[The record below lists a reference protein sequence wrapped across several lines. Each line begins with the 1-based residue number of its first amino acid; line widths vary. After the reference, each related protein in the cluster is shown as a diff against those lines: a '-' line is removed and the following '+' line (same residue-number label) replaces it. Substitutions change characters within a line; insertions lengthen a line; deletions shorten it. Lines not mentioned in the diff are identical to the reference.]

1 MSDDTALSLVEMRFH
16 VPQSNVF
23 PAQDETGENADQES
37 AGPDPVKELHDKI
50 LARADVIQATGDAIV
65 TFSEIHC
72 LTPRYSKHTYM
83 FIYVS
88 TLMQALPCTYI
99 HVLWFNLHTKKPEW
113 PFLAMHSALYGSF
126 ASFLVSSYRESP
138 SFMLG

>member
-1 MSDDTALSLVEMRFH
+1 MSDDAELSLVEMRFH

-83 FIYVS
+83 FICLHFNASSAMYV
-88 TLMQALPCTYI
+88 
-99 HVLWFNLHTKKPEW
+99 HTCPVVQFTHQE
-113 PFLAMHSALYGSF
+113 A
-126 ASFLVSSYRESP
+126 
-138 SFMLG
+138 